1 MARRALLLLLMVL
14 PAVAQDRTEDLRK
27 LLKAMDA
34 CIAAG
39 DEAAAAGKTD
49 DALAQYAHAV
59 QLYEKAMAGRAR
71 AAPQASRWD
80 PPADLVHL
88 EKTPAEL
95 RKAIDALVAV
105 MMDPQA
111 GSKSLDAQRK
121 LIAIGKP
128 AFPRVLGAMAA
139 ARERLTDQDTMD
151 ERLLESSLKLADEC
165 LRAMDGYLDSKEK
178 AVIRPGVD
186 RKYVMYILRLH
197 YRRWNEVL
205 KDLDTM
211 PGPCIK

>member
-1 MARRALLLLLMVL
+1 MARRALLFLLLVL
-14 PAVAQDRTEDLRK
+14 PAAAQDRTEELK
-27 LLKAMDA
+27 TLLKAMDA

-39 DEAAAAGKTD
+39 DEAAAAGKRD
-49 DALAQYAHAV
+49 DALALYAQAV
-59 QLYEKAMAGRAR
+59 QLYEQAMARGA
-71 AAPQASRWD
+71 QGSRWD
-80 PPADLVHL
+80 PPADLAHL
-88 EKTPAEL
+88 DKTPAEL
-95 RKAIDALVAV
+95 RKAIDALIAV

-139 ARERLTDQDTMD
+139 ARERLTDQDTVD

-165 LRAMDGYLDSKEK
+165 LRAMDGYLDAKDK
-178 AVIRPGVD
+178 GVIRPGTD
-186 RKYVMYILRLH
+186 KKYVTYILRLH
-197 YRRWNEVL
+197 YKRWNEVL

-211 PGPCIK
+211 PGPCLK